1 MKNKSLET
9 SENSSVITIFT
20 SDNLFLKLAFILSL
34 KPSYLTPD
42 FILTLEWIVFP
53 HIFTA
58 DMPVG
63 PKRRTRG
70 KH

>member
-9 SENSSVITIFT
+9 TENSSVITLFT
-20 SDNLFLKLAFILSL
+20 CENLFLKLAFILSL
-34 KPSYLTPD
+34 KQSHLTPN
-42 FILTLEWIVFP
+42 FIPTLEWIVFP
-53 HIFTA
+53 PIFTA